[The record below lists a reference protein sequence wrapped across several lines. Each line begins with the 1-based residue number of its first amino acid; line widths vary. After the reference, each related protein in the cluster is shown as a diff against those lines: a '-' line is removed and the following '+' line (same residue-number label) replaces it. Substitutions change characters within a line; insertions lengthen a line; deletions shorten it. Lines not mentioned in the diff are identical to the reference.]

1 MEEPLTST
9 TPSTMMNTLN
19 TLLMTETYTTLLT
32 LTVSE
37 MYGLFI
43 LKSTP
48 QRLMKSKV
56 TTTSPTL
63 QVMKIMLTYLTM
75 SMTINTMI
83 LYATSP

>member
-9 TPSTMMNTLN
+9 TPSTMMNMLN

>member
-83 LYATSP
+83 LFATSP